1 MKLYFMLIFLIAA
14 VYGQTG
20 REVAEKAHATQR
32 GFVDETVET
41 TMYLINA
48 AGDSVVRLLVNNT
61 IERPNS
67 EDYSIIQFLNPPDVR
82 GTGLLTYQ
90 NPTGDDQQWLYLPEL
105 RRVKVISS
113 KNKSGSFM
121 GSEFA
126 YEDISGN
133 TLDRFKY
140 EMIGEEKYNGKD
152 CYVVNRIPT
161 YENSGYT
168 SIKTWYDKESSLM
181 QRNEFIDRK
190 NSLLKVLTFENWK
203 KYSTGTWRADKMTM
217 KNLQTGKTSILIFKN
232 RKHNNGFKESDFT
245 KRNLERSLQ

>member
-1 MKLYFMLIFLIAA
+1 MRLVLFFILFITA
-14 VYGQTG
+14 VYAQSA

-32 GFVDETVET
+32 GFIDESVET

-48 AGDSVVRLLVNNT
+48 AGDTVVRHLKNNT
-61 IERPNS
+61 LERPNS

-90 NPTGDDQQWLYLPEL
+90 NPSGDDKQWLYLPEL

-140 EMIGEEKYNGKD
+140 EMVGQEKYNGKD
-152 CYVVNRIPT
+152 CFVINRIPT

-168 SIKTWYDKESSLM
+168 SIKTWYDKDTYLM

-190 NSLLKVLTFENWK
+190 NSLLKVLIFEDWK
-203 KYSTGTWRADKMTM
+203 KYKTGAWRANKMTM
-217 KNLQTGKTSILIFKN
+217 KNLQTGKTSILIFED
-232 RKHNNGFKESDFT
+232 RQQDIGLKESDFT
-245 KRNLERSLQ
+245 KRNLERALQ